1 MITLTE
7 KTYTVKDSA
16 YTRKFID
23 GANWITIPWTHGNW
37 LHFSDS
43 KKGMVKSFYRALWEF
58 LEEIE
63 RNDPQVHNFLKAQE
77 FITDNK

>member
-16 YTRKFID
+16 YNRKFVD
-23 GANWITIPWTHGNW
+23 GANGITIPWTHGNW

-43 KKGMVKSFYRALWEF
+43 KKWMVKSFHRALWEF
-58 LEEIE
+58 LDEIE
-63 RNDPQVHNFLKAQE
+63 RGVVEA
-77 FITDNK
+77 I